1 MGKRTHQELLNSG
14 STIVGHIATAIRD
27 AEGAKV
33 TISRMA
39 EELNLSRRALKHN
52 IEVWKK
58 EQRAA
63 DLKQSWD
70 WQVVEQWLTNLQ
82 TPESKRK
89 AYAALIRE
97 VIENAEEHS
106 IKAFSDVC
114 RVLGLPYSV
123 ARSWY
128 AQYGGDDRP
137 TLDGRKD
144 TGKHLINL
152 ATAFGDTERVQMY
165 KMAEL
170 AKIQDLQDLMAP
182 RIEEIESA
190 AA

>member
-1 MGKRTHQELLNSG
+1 MGKRTHQELINSG
-14 STIVGHIATAIRD
+14 SSIIEHIATAIRE

-39 EELNLSRRALKHN
+39 DELNLSRRALKHN
-52 IEVWKK
+52 IEVWRK
-58 EQRAA
+58 EQKAA

-70 WQVVEQWLTNLQ
+70 WQIVENWLTNLH
-82 TPESKRK
+82 TPVAKRK
-89 AYAALIRE
+89 AYADLIRE

-114 RVLGLPYSV
+114 RVLGLPYSA
-123 ARSWY
+123 ARQWY
-128 AQYGGDDRP
+128 AQYGGADRP
-137 TLDGRKD
+137 MLDGRKD
-144 TGKHLINL
+144 TKKHLINL
-152 ATAFGDTERVQMY
+152 ANAFGDTEQVQMY
-165 KMAEL
+165 QMAEL

-182 RIEEIESA
+182 RVEEIESA